1 MSEVKMF
8 FGKTSDQY
16 YGMFTEAGN
25 EAVDALVTVAKAM
38 ELSWPEVYEALYKLA
53 DNPKFSEA
61 TDTAVREYVYDACG
75 FKTEFYIL

>member
-8 FGKTSDQY
+8 FGKTSDKY

-25 EAVDALVTVAKAM
+25 EAVDGLVVVAKAL
-38 ELSWPEVYEALYKLA
+38 ELSWPQVYSALRVLA
-53 DNPKFSEA
+53 DNPKFGEA

-75 FKTEFYIL
+75 FDSKFYI